1 MCVNVIGFLTESDPW
16 TEYHTRLNLLG
27 EAQNAPQVIDARNRM
42 LAHPN
47 VKSIINELQ
56 NWPGT
61 VLSSHK
67 SAGQH
72 YHKLSFLADI
82 GLKYNDPGVDIIVEK
97 IFEHTSEQG
106 PFQLTMNI
114 PTHFGGSGKD
124 EWAWAL
130 CDAPITIYSLAKMGL
145 ANNEMVVKAKDYL
158 VKLGRENGYPCAASP
173 ELGKFRG
180 PGKKEDPCP
189 YATLIMLKLL
199 ALYEDDRRSEHAKN
213 SVDSLLNLWE
223 NSKTLRPY
231 IFYMGTDFRKLKAPF
246 IWYDILHVADTLS
259 NFECAKQD
267 SRFNE
272 MVNLITQ
279 KADLNGLYSP
289 ESVWQAWKNWE
300 FGQKKK
306 PSAWLTFLV
315 YRILSRT
322 KNNEKNH
329 LQL

>member
-1 MCVNVIGFLTESDPW
+1 MDGKVIDFLLASDFW
-16 TEYHTRLNLLG
+16 VEYRTRLDLLG
-27 EAQNAPQVIDARNRM
+27 EAQNAPKVLSARVRM
-42 LAHPN
+42 INHPN
-47 VKSIINELQ
+47 VKLIINDLK

-61 VLSSHK
+61 VLNSHK

-82 GLKYNDPGVDIIVEK
+82 GVKYNDPGVDIIIER
-97 IFEHTSEQG
+97 IIEHTSEQG
-106 PFQLTMNI
+106 PFQLPMNI

-130 CDAPITIYSLAKMGL
+130 CDAPITVYNLAKMGL
-145 ANNEMVVKAKDYL
+145 ANDERVIKAKDYL
-158 VKLGRENGYPCAASP
+158 VKLGRENGYPCIGSP

-199 ALYEDDRRSEHAKN
+199 NLYEIDRN
-213 SVDSLLNLWE
+213 SKFANDSVESLLNLWE
-223 NSKTLRPY
+223 NSRTMRPY
-231 IFYMGTDFRKLKAPF
+231 IFYMGNDFRKLKTPF

-259 NFECAKQD
+259 NFEQVWRD
-267 SRFNE
+267 NRFLE
-272 MVNLITQ
+272 IVNIITK
-279 KADLNGLYSP
+279 KADPNGLYTP
-289 ESVWQAWKNWE
+289 ESIWQAWKEWD

-315 YRILSRT
+315 YRIKKRIG
-322 KNNEKNH
+322 
-329 LQL
+329 

>member
-1 MCVNVIGFLTESDPW
+1 MNHELSIFLLNSDPW
-16 TEYHTRLNLLG
+16 TEFRTRVDLL
-27 EAQNAPQVIDARNRM
+27 EESVDSNNVMSARERM
-42 LAHPN
+42 ITHPN
-47 VKSIINELQ
+47 VKLIIDELK

-61 VLSSHK
+61 VLNSHK

-82 GLKYNDPGVDIIVEK
+82 GVKCNDPGVDFIVER
-97 IFEHTSEQG
+97 IIEHTSEQG
-106 PFQLTMNI
+106 PFQLPMNI

-130 CDAPITIYSLAKMGL
+130 CDAPITVYNLAKMGL
-145 ANNEMVVKAKDYL
+145 ENDERVVKAKDYL

-199 ALYEDDRRSEHAKN
+199 NLYEDDRN
-213 SVDSLLNLWE
+213 SKFANDSVESLLNLWE
-223 NSKTLRPY
+223 NSRTLRPY
-231 IFYMGTDFRKLKAPF
+231 IFYMGTDFRKLKTPF

-259 NFECAKQD
+259 NFAQVWRD
-267 SRFNE
+267 NRFLE
-272 MVNLITQ
+272 MVNLINT
-279 KADLNGLYSP
+279 KADPNGLYTP
-289 ESVWQAWKNWE
+289 ESAWLAWKGWD

-306 PSAWLTFLV
+306 PSAWLTFSV
-315 YRILSRT
+315 YRINKRIG
-322 KNNEKNH
+322 
-329 LQL
+329 